1 MEADWSDLSQIPLR
15 EKELERLK
23 NNLFALEHPN
33 KKQKKTKTKKDAINA
48 SVIKHEPSA
57 K

>member
-23 NNLFALEHPN
+23 SNLFALEHPN
-33 KKQKKTKTKKDAINA
+33 KKQKKQKTKKE
-48 SVIKHEPSA
+48 VITA
-57 K
+57 